1 MKMFI
6 SEKISK
12 KKRGQIMYYEEKK
25 KNKEKLILYLLMVVI
40 IALLFILIIKS
51 EVGDISAV
59 NQYQAQKVNFDENDG
74 EEIKTQNST
83 NLKSIDQ
90 SVKAIVGISKLKQSG
105 SSIFV
110 NNAEQKLGLGSGV
123 VITDNGYILTNQHV
137 AGNKYSSCYVTL
149 DDANTY
155 EGSVVWSDSNIDLAI
170 VKINKASLDYLP
182 LGDSDDLK
190 LAQDV
195 FAIGNPLGLDFQKTV
210 TKGIISSLNRTIKIE
225 EENQNVYMEDLIQ
238 TDATINEGNSG
249 GALINTEGQL
259 IGINSVKINNAEG
272 IGFAVPI
279 NIVKPIIN
287 KLIAGGKFDEAWLGI
302 YGYDKE
308 AIQYLNSNIKIEN
321 GIYVAQIASDGPLAG
336 LDIQEGDI
344 ITQIDETKLN
354 KMNELKK
361 YIYNKS
367 PNDNVKLKLQR
378 NGKELIIDVKLAA
391 KS

>member
-1 MKMFI
+1 M
-6 SEKISK
+6 
-12 KKRGQIMYYEEKK
+12 
-25 KNKEKLILYLLMVVI
+25 
-40 IALLFILIIKS
+40 
-51 EVGDISAV
+51 
-59 NQYQAQKVNFDENDG
+59 
-74 EEIKTQNST
+74 
-83 NLKSIDQ
+83 
-90 SVKAIVGISKLKQSG
+90 
-105 SSIFV
+105 
-110 NNAEQKLGLGSGV
+110 
-123 VITDNGYILTNQHV
+123 
-137 AGNKYSSCYVTL
+137 
-149 DDANTY
+149 
-155 EGSVVWSDSNIDLAI
+155 
-170 VKINKASLDYLP
+170 P

-287 KLIAGGKFDEAWLGI
+287 KLIVGGKFDEAWLGI

-321 GIYVAQIASDGPLAG
+321 GIYVAQIAADGPLAG

-344 ITQIDETKLN
+344 IMQIDEAKLN

-367 PNDNVKLKLQR
+367 PGDQVKLKLQR
-378 NGKELIIDVKLAA
+378 NGRELIIDVKLAM

>member
-1 MKMFI
+1 
-6 SEKISK
+6 
-12 KKRGQIMYYEEKK
+12 MYYEQKK
-25 KNKEKLILYLLMVVI
+25 KNKEKLIMYCFMAII
-40 IALLFILIIKS
+40 IALLVVLIVKS
-51 EVGDISAV
+51 EEGGIARV
-59 NQYQAQKVNFDENDG
+59 NQYQAQKVNFDEND
-74 EEIKTQNST
+74 EEESRKKDITNINSI
-83 NLKSIDQ
+83 NKSI
-90 SVKAIVGISKLKQSG
+90 KAIVGISKLKQSG

-123 VITDNGYILTNQHV
+123 IITDNGYILTNQHV

-155 EGSVVWSDSNIDLAI
+155 EGNVIWADSNIDLAI
-170 VKINKASLDYLP
+170 VKINKASLEYLK
-182 LGDSDDLK
+182 LGDSDDLT

-195 FAIGNPLGLDFQKTV
+195 YAIGNPLGLEFQKTV

-249 GALINTEGQL
+249 GALINSAGEL
-259 IGINSVKINNAEG
+259 IGINSVKISNAEG
-272 IGFAVPI
+272 IGFAVPV

-287 KLIAGGKFDEAWLGI
+287 KLINNGKFDEAWLGI

-308 AIQYLNSNIKIEN
+308 AIRYLNSDIKIES
-321 GIYVAQIASDGPLAG
+321 GIYVAQIAVEGPLVN

-344 ITQIDETKLN
+344 ITQIDDTKVN

-361 YIYNKS
+361 YIYHKS
-367 PNDNVKLKLQR
+367 PNDMVKLKIQR
-378 NGKELIIDVKLAA
+378 NGREFTIDVKLAM